1 MSLMQAVASVFK
13 NYANFKGRARRSEY
27 WWFLLFN
34 ILVYIGALIIGAVF
48 ASVSDEPSALMA
60 ITFVL
65 TGLYSFATIIPSLSV
80 TCRRL
85 HDIGK
90 SGAYIFFGLLP
101 VVGEILLW
109 VWEFQDGQPWTNQ
122 YGPDPKG
129 RNMSPLGGAYYP
141 PASGPVGTYSY
152 PVSEPKRSWT
162 DSKKACPHC
171 GASIDEDAVFCIF
184 CGKDTRKKV
193 MYEEPIA
200 RSERPA
206 PRKKTCVNC
215 GSSIDLGAKYCPV
228 CGKNTDVPSTLSKS
242 TARPKGFSTPT
253 DLD

>member
-27 WWFLLFN
+27 WWFSLFN
-34 ILVYIGALIIGAVF
+34 VLVYICAWIIGAVF
-48 ASVSDEPSALMA
+48 AAVSDEPSALMVIPFA
-60 ITFVL
+60 LI
-65 TGLYSFATIIPSLSV
+65 GLYSLATIIPTFSV

-85 HDIGK
+85 HDTGK
-90 SGAYIFFGLLP
+90 SGAYIFFVLLP

-129 RNMSPLGGAYYP
+129 RNMTPFGGAYYP
-141 PASGPVGTYSY
+141 PASGPVGTYSA
-152 PVSEPKRSWT
+152 PASEPKRARP
-162 DSKKACPHC
+162 DSKKVCPHC

-184 CGKDTRKKV
+184 CGKDTRKKATH
-193 MYEEPIA
+193 EEPIA
-200 RSERPA
+200 SSERPA
-206 PRKKTCVNC
+206 PRKKSCVNC
-215 GSSIDLGAKYCPV
+215 GSSIDIDAKYCPV
-228 CGKNTDVPSTLSKS
+228 CGKNSDVPSTPSKP
-242 TARPKGFSTPT
+242 TAKPKGFSAPT